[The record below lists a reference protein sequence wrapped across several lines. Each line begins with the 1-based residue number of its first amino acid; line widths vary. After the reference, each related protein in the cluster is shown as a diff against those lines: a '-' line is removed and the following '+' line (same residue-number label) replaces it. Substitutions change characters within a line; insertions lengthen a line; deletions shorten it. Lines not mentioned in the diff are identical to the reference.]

1 MLENTHHNF
10 NPSLTQQQS
19 WDENILLREM
29 THRINNEFSS
39 AIGLVH
45 IVAARSDNLEVK
57 QALSRVADRLHDYA
71 RLHQALQMPAGN
83 RSVDATEHICK
94 LCRSISLSKL
104 AYRGIELTFVEHPLR
119 LSAMQCWQL
128 SLILSEL
135 ITNSC
140 RHAFKDSGG
149 IIRVEIMQRGGC
161 VECIVADNGSAPESY
176 RPGKGLNIVR
186 SLVRALHGEIDQRFG
201 SFGGK
206 TVISFPHAEEASAV
220 PIVNQI
226 RTY

>member
-71 RLHQALQMPAGN
+71 GCIRRFKCRPAIDRSMRRTHIKLWIDESLEGCLQRHWIDFRSTPAPTSARYNVGN
-83 RSVDATEHICK
+83 
-94 LCRSISLSKL
+94 
-104 AYRGIELTFVEHPLR
+104 
-119 LSAMQCWQL
+119 
-128 SLILSEL
+128 
-135 ITNSC
+135 
-140 RHAFKDSGG
+140 
-149 IIRVEIMQRGGC
+149 
-161 VECIVADNGSAPESY
+161 
-176 RPGKGLNIVR
+176 
-186 SLVRALHGEIDQRFG
+186 
-201 SFGGK
+201 
-206 TVISFPHAEEASAV
+206 
-220 PIVNQI
+220 
-226 RTY
+226 